1 MADLSAA
8 DVLALTGRDDRDGW
22 GDGFVGWII
31 LLFIFLLAISGNGFF
46 GNGAGSATQAS
57 LTTAE
62 LYSALGS
69 QDIKNDIRDG
79 FRSVESGI
87 CGVDKEILNNR
98 FQTQLGFQSLG
109 QQMQQCC
116 CDLRTT
122 IIEQNQATRDL
133 IHQNYVE
140 GLRTALSDAKAEIS
154 NRSQS
159 TYILS
164 QLGQYYTHPSV
175 NPYTCYNNCGCGNNF
190 GGCNCGF

>member
-1 MADLSAA
+1 MADYSLGDIAA
-8 DVLALTGRDDRDGW
+8 LMDRDDKGGW

-46 GNGAGSATQAS
+46 GNGSATQSS

-69 QDIKNDIRDG
+69 QDIKNDVRGG
-79 FRSVESGI
+79 FQSVQSGI
-87 CGVDKEILNNR
+87 CSVDKEILDNR
-98 FQTQLGFQSLG
+98 YSAQLGFQNLG
-109 QQMQQCC
+109 QQLQDCC
-116 CDLRTT
+116 CNLRTT

-133 IHQNYVE
+133 IQENYID

-164 QLGQYYTHPSV
+164 QLGQYYTNPSV
-175 NPYTCYNNCGCGNNF
+175 NPYTCYNNCGCGCGNNLV
-190 GGCNCGF
+190 

>member
-1 MADLSAA
+1 MADYSLGDIAA
-8 DVLALTGRDDRDGW
+8 LMDRDDKGGW

-79 FRSVESGI
+79 FQSVESGI
-87 CGVDKEILNNR
+87 CSVDKEILNNR
-98 FQTQLGFQSLG
+98 YNTQLGFQNLG

-133 IHQNYVE
+133 IQQNYVE

-175 NPYTCYNNCGCGNNF
+175 NPYTCYNNCGCGCGNNLV
-190 GGCNCGF
+190 

>member
-1 MADLSAA
+1 MADYSLGDIAA
-8 DVLALTGRDDRDGW
+8 LMDRDDRKGW

-46 GNGAGSATQAS
+46 GNGSATNAS

-79 FRSVESGI
+79 FHSVESGI

-98 FQTQLGFQSLG
+98 YSTQLGFQNLG
-109 QQMQQCC
+109 QQLQDCC
-116 CDLRTT
+116 CNLRTT

-133 IHQNYVE
+133 IQQNYIE

-154 NRSQS
+154 NRNQS

-175 NPYTCYNNCGCGNNF
+175 NPYTCYNNCGCGCGNNL
-190 GGCNCGF
+190 G

>member
-1 MADLSAA
+1 MADYSLGDIAA
-8 DVLALTGRDDRDGW
+8 LMDRDDKGGW

-46 GNGAGSATQAS
+46 GNGSATNAS

-69 QDIKNDIRDG
+69 QDIKNDIRSG
-79 FRSVESGI
+79 FQSVESGI
-87 CGVDKEILNNR
+87 CGIDKEILNNR
-98 FQTQLGFQSLG
+98 YSTQLGFQNLG
-109 QQMQQCC
+109 QQLQDCC
-116 CDLRTT
+116 CNLRTT

-133 IHQNYVE
+133 IQENYID

-175 NPYTCYNNCGCGNNF
+175 NPYTCYNNCGCGCVCGNNLV
-190 GGCNCGF
+190 